1 MVDVTDNSE
10 LKKLNDTA
18 AVLNARFNTPVVP
31 KRKAGRPK
39 KTPNKPYSGKADVSQ
54 PASYPPPTAQSSSMT
69 FPEGIFDSIPSY
81 EESLFREAMVALMA
95 NEVRSISGLKQSA
108 VLADAYVEMVKAKFG

>member
-18 AVLNARFNTPVVP
+18 VVLNARFNSPVAP

-39 KTPNKPYSGKADVSQ
+39 KTTPV
-54 PASYPPPTAQSSSMT
+54 PPTAQSSSMT

-95 NEVRSISGLKQSA
+95 NEVRSISGLKQSS